1 MINIIVQVHDQ
12 GFDTV
17 YVTIKTQISLN
28 VMTTMVAVVSYVTT
42 LKEAL
47 NAHVEMAM
55 Y

>member
-1 MINIIVQVHDQ
+1 MVVKIYPN
-12 GFDTV
+12 
-17 YVTIKTQISLN
+17 QISMN
-28 VMTTMVAVVSYVTT
+28 VMTTIMVAVVRYAPT